1 MVSAD
6 RDPVT
11 IEKSNLVNI
20 MKLVIREVLESSLSF
35 GRQLDSDFIPLQH
48 FFVVLEHVL
57 RHGFKPKRVL
67 MGPKKD
73 LWEMLQIV
81 ERMGSNASDPDA
93 MEITAS
99 IKDLP
104 TVR

>member
-1 MVSAD
+1 MFCFVSAD

-57 RHGFKPKRVL
+57 RHGFKPKKV
-67 MGPKKD
+67 
-73 LWEMLQIV
+73 I
-81 ERMGSNASDPDA
+81 
-93 MEITAS
+93 
-99 IKDLP
+99 
-104 TVR
+104 